1 MKSLNSFADHAPKPN
16 WVVDFFDRGN
26 AFLEDNTLGPMQIS
40 MFRRFLSDAKLIA
53 KNKTTAFYELV
64 VKVGADSTTAWG
76 LIYIQLAYGNPQIR
90 WYVDNMDIGEAW
102 SKESIE
108 DRLMAG
114 DVSAKDARSITK
126 AFKRLCEIPLGTA
139 LSFGYATGKSVDS
152 LARTKCNMDDDRV
165 LLYALYRYAEAC
177 EEYYEFSLSRL
188 MDTSVRSVG
197 LSPVKLFGFTEDE
210 MESILNGLSS
220 KYPEFINATF
230 THGLDKISLRD
241 DKTSD
246 DVLALF

>member
-16 WVVDFFDRGN
+16 WVIDFFDRGDS
-26 AFLEDNTLGPMQIS
+26 FLGDNKLGPMQIA
-40 MFRRFLSDAKLIA
+40 MFKRFLNDANLTS
-53 KNKTTAFYELV
+53 KNKTTDFYKLI
-64 VKVGADSTTAWG
+64 VKVGADSAAAWG

-90 WYVDNMDIGEAW
+90 WYVDNMDIGETR
-102 SKESIE
+102 SRTVIE
-108 DRLMAG
+108 DQLMAG
-114 DVSAKDARSITK
+114 EVSAKDARSITK
-126 AFKRLCEIPLGTA
+126 AFKRLCEIPLGTV
-139 LSFGYATGKSVDS
+139 LNFGFTTGKSVDS
-152 LARTKCNMDDDRV
+152 LKRTKCVVNDDRV

-188 MDTSVRSVG
+188 MDTSIKSEG

-210 MESILNGLSS
+210 MESMLNGLSS
-220 KYPEFINATF
+220 KYASFINATF

-246 DVLALF
+246 DVLTLF

>member
-1 MKSLNSFADHAPKPN
+1 MRSLNSFADHAPKPN

-40 MFRRFLSDAKLIA
+40 MFRRFLSDAKLIV
-53 KNKTTAFYELV
+53 KNKTTSFYELV
-64 VKVGADSTTAWG
+64 VKVGADSTIAWG

-139 LSFGYATGKSVDS
+139 LNFGYATGKSVDS
-152 LARTKCNMDDDRV
+152 LARTKCNIDDDRV

-188 MDTSVRSVG
+188 MDTSARSVG

>member
-1 MKSLNSFADHAPKPN
+1 
-16 WVVDFFDRGN
+16 
-26 AFLEDNTLGPMQIS
+26 
-40 MFRRFLSDAKLIA
+40 
-53 KNKTTAFYELV
+53 
-64 VKVGADSTTAWG
+64 
-76 LIYIQLAYGNPQIR
+76 
-90 WYVDNMDIGEAW
+90 
-102 SKESIE
+102 
-108 DRLMAG
+108 
-114 DVSAKDARSITK
+114 
-126 AFKRLCEIPLGTA
+126 
-139 LSFGYATGKSVDS
+139 
-152 LARTKCNMDDDRV
+152 
-165 LLYALYRYAEAC
+165 
-177 EEYYEFSLSRL
+177 